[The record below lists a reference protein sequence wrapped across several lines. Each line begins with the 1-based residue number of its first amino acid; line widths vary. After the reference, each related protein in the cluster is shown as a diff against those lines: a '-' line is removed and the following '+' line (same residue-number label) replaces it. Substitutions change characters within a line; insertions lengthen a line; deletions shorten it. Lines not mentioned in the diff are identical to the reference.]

1 MRRTPAYCG
10 AAASGTRLLLLLLP
24 CWASALLPQPLSCLK
39 ALAVPAVAAAA
50 VLAVKETAVGTVA
63 PEADAS
69 AAGARLLLQ
78 REEPAAV
85 VAAAPTAAALALDG
99 GLLIGFKK
107 RVIVEEPVGAL
118 SNLLA
123 VMNREVIA
131 QLGWPTA
138 QRLICVHSA
147 HTSESTLN
155 QLLLTALPADSEASY

>member
-1 MRRTPAYCG
+1 MRRTVSYCS
-10 AAASGTRLLLLLLP
+10 AAATGTRLLPLLLP
-24 CWASALLPQPLSCLK
+24 RWACALLPHPLPCLT

-50 VLAVKETAVGTVA
+50 VLAVKKIAVGTVA

-78 REEPAAV
+78 REEPAAT
-85 VAAAPTAAALALDG
+85 VAAAPAAAALPLDG
-99 GLLIGFKK
+99 GLLINFKK

-131 QLGWPTA
+131 QLG
-138 QRLICVHSA
+138 
-147 HTSESTLN
+147 
-155 QLLLTALPADSEASY
+155 